1 MTATLLLIYS
11 LISGTV
17 LTVLWATFRLSGMKS
32 LTHHR
37 LNRALL
43 VGILLASALLPV
55 AAFIERPAEP
65 AEPITVNVAVGE
77 MAALTV
83 APEVSDTPTPP
94 AGHSKAQI
102 IAVVSTIYIIGAI
115 ASTLWLL
122 IGLGNICVAIA
133 KGERRKLDRTTTLVI
148 HNRSIVPFTWGRW
161 IVISRSDLG
170 ENGDVLLCH
179 ERAHKSAAHWV
190 DLLLSRAVTCIDWY
204 WPSAWL
210 LTRDLAA
217 VHEYQ
222 ADNRVLAEGTDA
234 ASYQML
240 LIRKSASGVLT
251 NIANPFNYSSLK
263 NRIAMMQKKLSPSRS
278 RMRALALLPAAALV
292 LLISTSPVLASVV
305 TEASPAP
312 EPISIS
318 DELIMVPSMERL
330 PLTSADTTIVVTATP
345 TPEIPMSEAV
355 NEEPADTAGYQNV
368 YIKGVGTIG
377 GKNLY
382 KELLIINGV
391 EFPMT
396 NIKTRLD
403 NKKVLSFSIRKD
415 AEQIARYGEKAKY
428 GVIEVITED
437 APEEMKQNLP
447 ALKPGE
453 VKVQQRTANADEK
466 VYENPAEAPVFPG
479 GEPKLYEF
487 LARNIRYPKEA
498 VVNNVQG
505 TVTVGFTIEKDGSL
519 TEFRVLDNPTK
530 SEALANESL
539 RVAKLLPKFIPAK
552 YEGKPVRFAYTL
564 PISYKMR

>member
-1 MTATLLLIYS
+1 MTATVLLIYS

-55 AAFIERPAEP
+55 AAFMERPAEP
-65 AEPITVNVAVGE
+65 AKPITVNVSVGE
-77 MAALTV
+77 IAPIAM
-83 APEVSDTPTPP
+83 APETETPP
-94 AGHSKAQI
+94 APSGPSKAQI
-102 IAVVSTIYIIGAI
+102 WAIASTVYIIGAI

-122 IGLGNICVAIA
+122 IGLGNIGVAIA

-148 HNRSIVPFTWGRW
+148 HERDIVPFTWGRW
-161 IVISRSDLG
+161 IVISRADLE

-179 ERAHKSAAHWV
+179 ELAHKSAVHWA
-190 DLLLSRAVTCIDWY
+190 DLLLSRAVTCVDWY

-210 LTRDLAA
+210 LTRNLAA

-222 ADNRVLAEGTDA
+222 ADSRVLAEGTDA

-240 LIRKSASGVLT
+240 LIRKGASGVLA

-263 NRIAMMQKKLSPSRS
+263 NRITMMQKKLSPSKS

-292 LLISTSPVLASVV
+292 LLISTSPILASVV
-305 TEASPAP
+305 AEASPSP
-312 EPISIS
+312 DPISIS
-318 DELIMVPSMERL
+318 DELVMVPSMERL
-330 PLTSADTTIVVTATP
+330 PLTSADTVMVVTATP

-396 NIKTRLD
+396 NIKTLLD
-403 NKKVLSFSIRKD
+403 NKKVLSFSILKD
-415 AEQIARYGEKAKY
+415 AEQIARYGEKAEY

-447 ALKPGE
+447 ARKPGE
-453 VKVQQRTANADEK
+453 VTVERRTANADEK
-466 VYENPAEAPVFPG
+466 VYENPTEAPVFPG
-479 GEPKLYEF
+479 GESKLYEF
-487 LARNIRYPKEA
+487 LARNIRYPEEA

-564 PISYKMR
+564 PISFKMR